1 MPSQNIL
8 QERKETMGSKK
19 KNVDMSS
26 TENTIKIVAQED
38 TQNSDVS
45 ENSETAQAENE
56 TNTAKKVVA
65 KSANPSRNRSK
76 KYISTRSRVDKT
88 KKYTISEAIK
98 TIKKLSY
105 TKFDG
110 TLTIDG
116 VVKEVGKVA
125 TITLPNATGKTVRVA
140 IVDDA
145 VLAEIEAGT
154 INFDVLVTAPQY
166 MPKLAKFARVLGPKG
181 LMPNPKNGTVTP
193 KPEIKKAEL
202 EKGAFDLKTEKKTP
216 VIHVSIGKVSMDDKA
231 LEENIEAIM
240 TATKGKLVSAALS
253 ATMSPSVKLE
263 ILK

>member
-1 MPSQNIL
+1 MPSRNIL

-19 KNVDMSS
+19 NVDMSS
-26 TENTIKIVAQED
+26 TEDKIKIVAQED
-38 TQNSDVS
+38 VQNSDVS
-45 ENSETAQAENE
+45 ENSEATQAESDI
-56 TNTAKKVVA
+56 TATKKAVV
-65 KSANPSRNRSK
+65 KSATPSRIRSK
-76 KYISTRSRVDKT
+76 KYVSTRSQVDKT
-88 KKYTISEAIK
+88 RKYSISEALK

-125 TITLPNATGKTVRVA
+125 TLTLPHATGKTVRVA

-145 VLAEIEAGT
+145 VLAEIEAGN

-193 KPEIKKAEL
+193 KPELKKAEL
-202 EKGAFDLKTEKKTP
+202 EKGAIDIKTEKKTP
-216 VIHVSIGKVSMDDKA
+216 VIHVSIGKVSMDDAA
-231 LEENIEAIM
+231 LAENIEAIM
-240 TATKGKLVSAALS
+240 TAAKGKLVSASLS

-263 ILK
+263 IVK